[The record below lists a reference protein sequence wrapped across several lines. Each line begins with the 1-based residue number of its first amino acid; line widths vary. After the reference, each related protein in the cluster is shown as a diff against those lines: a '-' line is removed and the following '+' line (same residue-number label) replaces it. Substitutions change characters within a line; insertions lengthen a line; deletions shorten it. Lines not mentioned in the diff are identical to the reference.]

1 MAQTTENTKELAKKF
16 KNLIGPSPS
25 GRELEAVVEL
35 LRTAR
40 IGLLLKS
47 SFFGNLATR
56 LKLVPADEWCSTAAT
71 DGRNFYF
78 NSKFIKMLEPRE
90 LEFLFGHE
98 VLHVVYDHFG
108 RRGSRDPQLWNV
120 ANDYCV
126 NADLKKHHVGQF
138 ITTVPCLYDAK
149 FDGMRS
155 EEVYDYL

>member
-1 MAQTTENTKELAKKF
+1 MSNNTTENTKELAKKF
-16 KNLIGPSPS
+16 QNLIGPSPQ
-25 GRELEAVVEL
+25 GRELENVIEQ

-98 VLHVVYDHFG
+98 VLHCVYDHFG
-108 RRGSRDPQLWNV
+108 RRGQ
-120 ANDYCV
+120 
-126 NADLKKHHVGQF
+126 
-138 ITTVPCLYDAK
+138 
-149 FDGMRS
+149 
-155 EEVYDYL
+155 